1 MDISVNAKVYC
12 TDGAC
17 GKTIRVI
24 IDPVKEKLTHI
35 VVQGKG
41 LEAGIEQ
48 LVPIEKVKESTADE
62 VHLTCSY
69 AEFLL
74 LDSYYEYDYLPGEE
88 GLDDYDASDF
98 VMHPY
103 VVPDFEYGYEYE
115 PLYAKIARV
124 PHGELGVRRGAKVHA
139 VDGEVGKVDEFLVSP
154 DDHLIS
160 HLVLREGHFLGKKLI
175 TIPVSEISSVKE
187 DKVFLKL
194 DKQAISQLPSIPL
207 RKRS

>member
-1 MDISVNAKVYC
+1 MDISVNATVYC
-12 TDGAC
+12 SDGVC

-24 IDPVKEKLTHI
+24 IDPIKKKLTHI

-41 LEAGIEQ
+41 LEAGVTQ

-62 VHLTCSY
+62 VHLTCSHE
-69 AEFLL
+69 EFLL
-74 LDSYYEYDYLPGEE
+74 LDSYYEYDYLPGDDD
-88 GLDDYDASDF
+88 LLDYDQSDF
-98 VMHPY
+98 LIHPY
-103 VVPDFEYGYEYE
+103 VLPNFEYGYEYE

-175 TIPVSEISSVKE
+175 TIPVSEISRVKE
-187 DKVFLKL
+187 DQVFLKL

-207 RKRS
+207 RKR